1 MMARF
6 ESIMEWKFT
15 STLMVIK
22 NVRENG
28 YITSLWYIFSRTNCE
43 IGQNRSTLMSY
54 NNVIWSFSRFSVKL
68 GYTSLTRHNSVSP
81 RSWNWHQA
89 VLDSWNVTLSNGIW
103 QKMWYRRCRWGVQLA
118 RVGPLL
124 SVLWTISV
132 FNQAFRKLKLTNL
145 RVFTRFAKLDKP

>member
-1 MMARF
+1 MARF

-28 YITSLWYIFSRTNCE
+28 YITSMWYIFSRTNCE

-54 NNVIWSFSRFSVKL
+54 NNVIWCFSCFSVKL

-89 VLDSWNVTLSNGIW
+89 VLDSWNATLLNGIW

-124 SVLWTISV
+124 TSKQDQLGMV
-132 FNQAFRKLKLTNL
+132 FPYKR
-145 RVFTRFAKLDKP
+145 